1 MLVSLRLDQFN
12 NNHIKVGEK
21 VENNIINNSYFL
33 RINYNNSFC
42 SINGIYLFFTLD
54 DVKIRNT
61 NFVKVGYYF
70 DKIKN
75 KSTIDNLI
83 SIENMK
89 TDLIVTIGG
98 DGTILKTCLRIPK
111 PETPILAIDMGVRG
125 FLTEIPPDKAL
136 QFVKKYLKGSY
147 SIKNYNK
154 LSSHIGKTKLP
165 DALNEIYIKS
175 QHLAKLLY
183 LRVWKNDS
191 VVTNLRAD
199 GVIVASQVGFLL
211 KTIS

>member
-33 RINYNNSFC
+33 RINYNNSFS

-75 KSTIDNLI
+75 KSTVDNLI
-83 SIENMK
+83 SIEN
-89 TDLIVTIGG
+89 D
-98 DGTILKTCLRIPK
+98 ILKIFPNQYKNKVT
-111 PETPILAIDMGVRG
+111 
-125 FLTEIPPDKAL
+125 FL
-136 QFVKKYLKGSY
+136 KYT
-147 SIKNYNK
+147 I
-154 LSSHIGKTKLP
+154 
-165 DALNEIYIKS
+165 
-175 QHLAKLLY
+175 
-183 LRVWKNDS
+183 
-191 VVTNLRAD
+191 TN
-199 GVIVASQVGFLL
+199 
-211 KTIS
+211 